1 MKKIGITGNIG
12 SGKSTISRIFAVLGI
27 PVYDADSRAKAVMTE
42 NQELI
47 SAIKKLLGEES
58 YTPQGELNRKY
69 ISQKV
74 FNRSDLL
81 AGLNALVHPAVFKD
95 FDDWVSVQTAPYVL
109 KEAALL
115 IESGSYKKLDQL
127 IVVLA
132 DEETRLQR
140 SMKRDGA
147 DEMSIRSRM
156 KNQMPQEEKAAF
168 AQYSIDNNNQ
178 LLIPQVMEIHQQIL
192 ATVQS

>member
-42 NQELI
+42 NQDLVF
-47 SAIKKLLGEES
+47 AIKNLLGEES
-58 YTPQGELNRKY
+58 YTPQGDLNRTY

-95 FDDWVSVQTAPYVL
+95 FDDWLSVQTAPYVL

-147 DEMSIRSRM
+147 DELSIRARM
-156 KNQMPQEEKAAF
+156 KNQMPQEEKASF

-192 ATVQS
+192 ATIQS

>member
-27 PVYDADSRAKAVMTE
+27 PIYDADSRAKAVMTE
-42 NQELI
+42 NQELVF
-47 SAIKKLLGEES
+47 AIKNLLGEES
-58 YTPQGELNRKY
+58 YTPQGDLNRTY

-132 DEETRLQR
+132 DEEIRLQR

-147 DEMSIRSRM
+147 DEMSIRARM
-156 KNQMPQEEKAAF
+156 KNQMSQEEKASF
-168 AQYSIDNNNQ
+168 AQYSIDNNKQ

-192 ATVQS
+192 ATLQS